1 MKPWLTRAAEIG
13 TIIGVAIL
21 VWDRFG
27 LSKRLPGLA
36 VPDIG
41 RATLEAVAIVLFG
54 FAIFVGLLRLRRLE
68 SAIRSPETDMGLRRI
83 VSDLETRL
91 LALINT
97 TGSTLND
104 RIRDLRREWEQG
116 REEQKGRLE
125 KLERVRGDSF
135 PALTESGDIRRVT
148 DADIDELMEKN
159 PDAYMKLKE
168 LNPNLDRWRE
178 DALEKPR
185 EKSPDTI
192 APGASKDQLK
202 KRSATGRLF
211 YTGYGPDRKTHT
223 YNRLEVDQL
232 TLAERE
238 KLFADFPDMRGWY
251 YDDD

>member
-21 VWDRFG
+21 LWDRFE

-68 SAIRSPETDMGLRRI
+68 SAIRSPEKEMGLRRM

-91 LALINT
+91 LASINT
-97 TGSTLND
+97 TSSTLND

-116 REEQKGRLE
+116 RDEQESRLE

-135 PALTESGDIRRVT
+135 PALTESGDLRRVT

-185 EKSPDTI
+185 EKSTDPI
-192 APGASKDQLK
+192 APDQVK
-202 KRSATGRLF
+202 KRSAMNRLF
-211 YTGYGPDRKTHT
+211 YTGYGPDRKTHI

-232 TLAERE
+232 APAELE

-251 YDDD
+251 YGGKNG